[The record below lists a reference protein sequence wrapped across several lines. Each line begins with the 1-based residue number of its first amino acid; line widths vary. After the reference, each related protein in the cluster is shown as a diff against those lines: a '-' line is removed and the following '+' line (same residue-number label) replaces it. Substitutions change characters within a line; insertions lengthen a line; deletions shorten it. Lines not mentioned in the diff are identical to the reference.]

1 MRKLS
6 KIAAATLVAATMT
19 TGAFAAQSLG
29 TISST
34 VEVIAALTITETNA
48 MDFGQIVTSETAVQT
63 IAAPADCTNATAV
76 TAGNGAAQITN
87 ASAGQA
93 VNVTVTF
100 PATLDDGGGN
110 SITLQNGT
118 ASYCDTESGAVVDVT
133 TAATAVTLV
142 ADAGGNEN
150 IIYTGAEIAPDGT
163 QIVGTYNGTIDVQ
176 LDY

>member
-19 TGAFAAQSLG
+19 TGAFAAQTTG
-29 TISST
+29 TINAT
-34 VEVIAALTITETNA
+34 VEVIAALTLTETNA

-63 IAAPADCTNATAV
+63 IAVPADCTNATAV
-76 TAGNGAAQITN
+76 SAGNGAAQITN
-87 ASAGQA
+87 ASDGQA
-93 VNVTVTF
+93 VNVTVGF

-110 SITLQNGT
+110 SITFQNGT
-118 ASYCDTESGAVVDVT
+118 AQYCDTEAGAVVDVT

-150 IIYTGAEIAPDGT
+150 IIYTAGELAPDGT
-163 QIVGTYNGTIDVQ
+163 QAIGTYNGTIDIT